1 MNNFKSLDEYI
12 EYLHTWIKNE
22 LDKTHKDGVVI
33 GISGGVDSAVCF
45 ALAKL
50 HNDIKKIIPV
60 FLDINSTQ
68 LDKTCVKDMETTF
81 NVIIPTIDL
90 KPMHQDFVNLLKITN
105 KLAVA
110 NIKPRLRMISLYAL
124 AQENNCLVL
133 GTSNADEIYLGYFT
147 KHGDGASD
155 ICPLADMTKNQVF
168 YLAKKL
174 NVPTSII
181 QRAPS
186 ASLYE
191 GQTDEAE
198 MGLTY
203 KAIDDFLEGK
213 EIDTQSLEKIRK
225 YHTNNL
231 HKLSGLN
238 VPLKFNNRK

>member
-68 LDKTCVKDMETTF
+68 LDKACVKDMETTF

-90 KPMHQDFVNLLKITN
+90 KPMHQEFVNLLKITN

-133 GTSNADEIYLGYFT
+133 GTSNADEMISSLSLKYNRARQSAITQELT
-147 KHGDGASD
+147 EIIAGAD
-155 ICPLADMTKNQVF
+155 
-168 YLAKKL
+168 
-174 NVPTSII
+174 
-181 QRAPS
+181 
-186 ASLYE
+186 
-191 GQTDEAE
+191 
-198 MGLTY
+198 
-203 KAIDDFLEGK
+203 AI
-213 EIDTQSLEKIRK
+213 S
-225 YHTNNL
+225 
-231 HKLSGLN
+231 
-238 VPLKFNNRK
+238 